1 MKVPKV
7 TIGIPVFNGDQFL
20 RKSIESII
28 NQSYQD
34 IEIIISDNC
43 STDNTEKICKTYAF
57 NDKRIRY
64 IKQSV
69 NLGIFGNLE
78 FVLSKAVGRYFMW
91 SAADGHASIQ

>member
-43 STDNTEKICKTYAF
+43 STDNTQTICLEYASRD
-57 NDKRIRY
+57 NRIRY
-64 IKQSV
+64 IRQPKNYGSI
-69 NLGIFGNLE
+69 NN
-78 FVLSKAVGRYFMW
+78 FVVLLSEAR
-91 SAADGHASIQ
+91 